1 MNIRNI
7 SQEDIHQILRAALR
21 DIKKAEKK
29 DPAGGPDRTGDAC
42 KTSTERIAQKSA
54 G

>member
-29 DPAGGPDRTGDAC
+29 DPAGGPDRKGDAC
-42 KTSTERIAQKSA
+42 YIETIITQKGA

>member
-21 DIKKAEKK
+21 DIKKAETKN
-29 DPAGGPDRTGDAC
+29 DPGGGPDRKGDAC
-42 KTSTERIAQKSA
+42 YIEIIITQKGA